1 MVVEFRWVGQSM
13 ERMVSVIMPQSR
25 ENIVSNYL
33 CRSRGTK
40 KKCEFDDVINYCRS
54 CGLKS

>member
-1 MVVEFRWVGQSM
+1 MVVAFRWVGQSM

-40 KKCEFDDVINYCRS
+40 KTCEFDDVIN
-54 CGLKS
+54 LVAVAA